1 MSAPLRPQCVIMAR
15 QRQKQRRPRR
25 RRRRRQKGKGLS
37 TAHGVYNV
45 LKAAGNHARNL
56 KKDNYFRRLTVNRFG
71 IPSSMQR
78 RMYRY

>member
-15 QRQKQRRPRR
+15 QRQKKRLRR
-25 RRRRRQKGKGLS
+25 RRRRRQKGKGIK

-56 KKDNYFRRLTVNRFG
+56 KKDNYFRRMTVNRFG
-71 IPSSMQR
+71 IPPSMQK